1 MVEVL
6 NNLKVDGTAVVLI
19 AEKDEKIEKS
29 ARNIPGVK
37 TLLANT
43 INVYDLV
50 KHNKLIITK
59 DAVSKVEEVY
69 A

>member
-1 MVEVL
+1 MAEVL
-6 NNLKVDGTAVVLI
+6 KNLKIEGTAVLLL
-19 AEKDEKIEKS
+19 AEKNENVERS
-29 ARNIPGVK
+29 AHNIPGVK

-43 INVYDLV
+43 INVYDIV
-50 KHNKLIITK
+50 KHSKLIITK

>member
-6 NNLKVDGTAVVLI
+6 KNLKVDGSAVILI
-19 AEKDEKIEKS
+19 ADKNENVEKS

-43 INVYDLV
+43 INVYDLI
-50 KHNKLIITK
+50 KYNKLIITK